1 MPAEAKPKRGPG
13 RRATITDPAQL
24 PLVMS
29 RRDFAPLL
37 GCSEKT
43 IERLARAQQLP
54 PPIISLSSSDGSN
67 GKQHKTE
74 RWTRDAVLA
83 WLAGGVPRRGRR

>member
-1 MPAEAKPKRGPG
+1 
-13 RRATITDPAQL
+13 L

-29 RRDFAPLL
+29 RRDFGPLL

-54 PPIISLSSSDGSN
+54 PPIISLSTSEGT

-74 RWTRDAVLA
+74 RWTREAVLA